1 MAARLLHAHAT
12 GSLNARGA
20 YLHVWGDL
28 MGSIGALVAG
38 AIVWATGWTPAD
50 SVVSVLI
57 AVLLQNQNEIA
68 RYLREGDPT
77 DDYFPYLERQVR
89 FIRLSIILA
98 LILLI
103 LSILTPLI
111 VPMLDLKPILFAA
124 ILLIPFGGLMVALSL
139 VVLRDFH

>member
-1 MAARLLHAHAT
+1 M
-12 GSLNARGA
+12 
-20 YLHVWGDL
+20 
-28 MGSIGALVAG
+28 
-38 AIVWATGWTPAD
+38 
-50 SVVSVLI
+50 I

-68 RYLREGDPT
+68 RYLHEGDPT

-111 VPMLDLKPILFAA
+111 VPMLDLKPILFGA

>member
-1 MAARLLHAHAT
+1 MDLPVHRRVGPLLSPGISWDCTNGVEITPYLTQNSLQVVNVLSAISIDVLNNFTFAMAATSGL
-12 GSLNARGA
+12 
-20 YLHVWGDL
+20 
-28 MGSIGALVAG
+28 
-38 AIVWATGWTPAD
+38 
-50 SVVSVLI
+50 VVSVLI

-103 LSILTPLI
+103 LQ
-111 VPMLDLKPILFAA
+111 
-124 ILLIPFGGLMVALSL
+124 
-139 VVLRDFH
+139 

>member
-1 MAARLLHAHAT
+1 M
-12 GSLNARGA
+12 
-20 YLHVWGDL
+20 Y
-28 MGSIGALVAG
+28 SIISPLQ
-38 AIVWATGWTPAD
+38 WPPL
-50 SVVSVLI
+50 VSVLI
-57 AVLLQNQNEIA
+57 AVLLQNQNEVA

-77 DDYFPYLERQVR
+77 DDYFPYLESQVR

-111 VPMLDLKPILFAA
+111 VPMLDLKPIVFAA
-124 ILLIPFGGLMVALSL
+124 ILLLPFGGLMVALSI

>member
-1 MAARLLHAHAT
+1 MAATSGL
-12 GSLNARGA
+12 
-20 YLHVWGDL
+20 
-28 MGSIGALVAG
+28 
-38 AIVWATGWTPAD
+38 
-50 SVVSVLI
+50 VVSVLI
-57 AVLLQNQNEIA
+57 AVLLQNQNEVA
-68 RYLREGDPT
+68 RYWREGDPT

-98 LILLI
+98 LIILI

-111 VPMLDLKPILFAA
+111 VPMLDLKPIVFAG